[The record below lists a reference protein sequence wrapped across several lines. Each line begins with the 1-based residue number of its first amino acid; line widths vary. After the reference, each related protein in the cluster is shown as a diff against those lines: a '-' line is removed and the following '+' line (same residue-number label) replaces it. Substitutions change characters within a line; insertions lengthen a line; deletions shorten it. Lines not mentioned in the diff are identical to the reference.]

1 MTPKIGIDFEPS
13 SAVRELN
20 DSVRAWHADL
30 QSRLSGWFETA
41 FELIDGQTGETLSG
55 RARTTDLDPLARAEI
70 CRAVASGGKAEII
83 EESGPLLVVAIPIYG
98 EAGRSLVAVAT
109 FVADVALTDSQLA
122 SVARQLGLAPEAA
135 RRWLSAQHAWQPSVL
150 LNMGQLATE
159 RLAAEGRLRSLS
171 RDVRDLTLNL
181 SATYEEIS
189 LIYRLTQN
197 LKLTSRSD
205 ELAELAVQW
214 LADVVPAECLAVQLV
229 GLQHS
234 EAAERALFAYG
245 DCPITSQQLTEL
257 LACLGA
263 TAGKRPVVLNDPDTV
278 PAAWQWPGV
287 RQLVAVSLCEGA
299 NCFGWLV
306 AINHTAQG
314 EFGTV
319 EASLLSSVAAILGIH
334 SGNAELYDQQREL
347 FKGMVRSLTS
357 AIDAKDPYTC
367 GHSERVA
374 KVAVRLAKE
383 MGCNTQ
389 SQETIYLAGLL
400 HDIGKIG
407 IDDQVLRKP
416 GKLTEAEYEHIKLH
430 TTIGHRI
437 LSDIRQLDEVLPV
450 VLHHHE
456 QWNGQGYPTGL
467 AGEKIPVLARIMAV
481 ADSFDA
487 MSSDRPYRQ
496 GMPDDKLDA
505 IFQDGAGKQWDAQ
518 VIEAFFRI
526 RDEMR
531 AIADR
536 GPKQPGPDERDLA

>member
-1 MTPKIGIDFEPS
+1 MTPKIGIDFETS
-13 SAVRELN
+13 SPARELN
-20 DSVRAWHADL
+20 EVVRAWHADL
-30 QSRLSGWFETA
+30 QARLSGWFNAA
-41 FELIDGQTGETLSG
+41 FELIDGHTGETLSG
-55 RARTTDLDPLARAEI
+55 RARTTGLDPLARAEI
-70 CRAVASGGKAEII
+70 CRAVASRGKAEII
-83 EESGPLLVVAIPIYG
+83 EESEPLLVLAIPIYG
-98 EAGRSLVAVAT
+98 DASSLVAVAT
-109 FVADVALTDSQLA
+109 FVADVVTTDFQLA
-122 SVARQLGLAPEAA
+122 RMAQQLGLAPEAA
-135 RRWLSAQHAWQPSVL
+135 RRWLSAQHAWQPAVL
-150 LNMGQLATE
+150 QNMGQLATE
-159 RLAAEGRLRSLS
+159 RLAAEGRLRSLD

-205 ELAELAVQW
+205 ELARLAVQW
-214 LADVVPAECLAVQLV
+214 LADVVPAECLAVQL
-229 GLQHS
+229 LNSQQS
-234 EAAERALFAYG
+234 ETSERPLLAFG
-245 DCPITSQQLTEL
+245 DCPITSQELTEL
-257 LACLGA
+257 LACVGA
-263 TAGKRPVVLNDPDTV
+263 TPGKRPLVINDPDTV
-278 PAAWQWPGV
+278 PAPWQWPDV
-287 RQLVAVSLCEGA
+287 RQLVAVPLCEGSH
-299 NCFGWLV
+299 CFGWLV
-306 AINHTAQG
+306 AINHVSHG

-334 SGNAELYDQQREL
+334 SGNAELYGQQREL
-347 FKGMVRSLTS
+347 FRGMVRALTS

-374 KVAVRLAKE
+374 KIAVRLAKE
-383 MGCNTQ
+383 MGCDTQ
-389 SQETIYLAGLL
+389 QVDTIYLAGLL

-407 IDDQVLRKP
+407 VDDQVLRKP

-437 LSDIRQLDEVLPV
+437 LSDIRQLDEVLPI

-456 QWNGQGYPTGL
+456 QWNGHGYPAGL
-467 AGEKIPVLARIMAV
+467 AGEKIPLLARVMAV

-496 GMPDDKLDA
+496 GMADEKLDA
-505 IFQDGAGKQWDAQ
+505 IFRDGAGRQWDAQ

-536 GPKQPGPDERDLA
+536 GPKEPAPDERDLV